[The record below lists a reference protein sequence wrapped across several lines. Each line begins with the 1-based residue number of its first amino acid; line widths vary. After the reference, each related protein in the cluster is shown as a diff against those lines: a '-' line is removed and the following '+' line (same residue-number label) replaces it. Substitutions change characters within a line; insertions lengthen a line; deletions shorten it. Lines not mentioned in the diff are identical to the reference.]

1 MSSALPTVPAATRP
15 APGPGLLDRF
25 NLRER
30 FGAFTYRDYR
40 LVFAGQAVSAVGGWM
55 QMVAQG
61 WLVYA
66 LTGSPFYIGLVALA
80 RALPVFVFSLV
91 GGTVADRADR
101 RLVIAVANGVA
112 GALALT
118 LGILTWTNTV
128 SIWHIVA
135 IAFFSGL
142 AFSFEMPCRQAL
154 ISDIVDERDVVG
166 AVGLNSL
173 AFNTAAVVGPAL
185 AGILIVRVDEGA
197 IFLLNAASY
206 VPVVAGILM
215 TRTGACNGPCER
227 GLLEDTVA
235 GLRYVRRT
243 PEILALVG
251 LMGVTSL
258 LARPYPQ

>member
-1 MSSALPTVPAATRP
+1 MSSTIPTSSSASSASRSIQT
-15 APGPGLLDRF
+15 GGLLAHLHLGD
-25 NLRER
+25 R
-30 FGAFTYRDYR
+30 FGALRYRDFP
-40 LVFAGQAVSAVGGWM
+40 LIFVGQAPSAVGGWM

-135 IAFFSGL
+135 ISFFSGL
-142 AFSFEMPCRQAL
+142 AFSFETPCRQAL
-154 ISDIVDERDVVG
+154 ISDIVDEEDVVG
-166 AVGLNSL
+166 AVGLSSL

-185 AGILIVRVDEGA
+185 AGILIMRVDEGA
-197 IFLLNAASY
+197 IFMLN
-206 VPVVAGILM
+206 
-215 TRTGACNGPCER
+215 
-227 GLLEDTVA
+227 
-235 GLRYVRRT
+235 
-243 PEILALVG
+243 
-251 LMGVTSL
+251 
-258 LARPYPQ
+258 